1 MWRDICIA
9 NREALSA
16 MLGRFSVE
24 LTDLA
29 ESIRRGDGEQLLAI
43 FERAKAARDRYVDG
57 ALQAAS
63 TSPTEGP
70 GSGYEAEGT

>member
-16 MLGRFSVE
+16 MLGRFGVE

-29 ESIRRGDGEQLLAI
+29 ESIRRGDGEQLLGI

-57 ALQAAS
+57 V
-63 TSPTEGP
+63 
-70 GSGYEAEGT
+70 EGTSSAVPGNGLSGDDAEPS